1 MKVIFFYELTIE
13 EATSCRMKSIMK
25 GLIASF
31 DVDHNHYQLHFVNKS
46 QVLMYNLKI
55 NGHYYVNY
63 HQC

>member
-1 MKVIFFYELTIE
+1 
-13 EATSCRMKSIMK
+13 MKSIMK